1 MLCPM
6 WPDDLTV
13 RRLLTWRIV
22 RAGGE
27 VTVAELVAWLEEA
40 GFRPPVRASKIVS
53 DRLRS
58 DVRRGR
64 IRRVGRGRYAAGR
77 IAPTTWHRIR
87 TTADAACRE
96 ARRQEEQETALTSS
110 PA

>member
-1 MLCPM
+1 M

-22 RAGGE
+22 TSRGE
-27 VTVAELVAWLEEA
+27 VTVAELVAWLEDA
-40 GFRPPVRASKIVS
+40 GFRPTVRTSKIVS

-77 IAPTTWHRIR
+77 IAPTTLHRIR
-87 TTADAACRE
+87 TTAEAALYEAQRRE
-96 ARRQEEQETALTSS
+96 VALRPGCAVDSV
-110 PA
+110 

>member
-1 MLCPM
+1 M

-13 RRLLTWRIV
+13 RRLLTWRVV
-22 RAGGE
+22 RSGGE
-27 VTVAELVAWLEEA
+27 VSVAELVAWLEDA
-40 GFRPPVRASKIVS
+40 GFRPPVRTSKIVA

-64 IRRVGRGRYAAGR
+64 LRRVGRGRYAAGR

-87 TTADAACRE
+87 TTAESALREAQGLGTQQTERAPARDAA
-96 ARRQEEQETALTSS
+96 
-110 PA
+110 